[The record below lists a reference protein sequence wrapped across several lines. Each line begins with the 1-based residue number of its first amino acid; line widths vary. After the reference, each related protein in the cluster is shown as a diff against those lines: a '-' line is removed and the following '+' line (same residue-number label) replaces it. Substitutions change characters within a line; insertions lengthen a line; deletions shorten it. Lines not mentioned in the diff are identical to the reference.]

1 MPKKVS
7 PFSAFL
13 FVNGAPMFLIAGL
26 GNPGEEYKNT
36 RHNIGF
42 LILDYLADSLGVSFS
57 QTKWHG
63 TAVKTRFSG
72 SQVLLLKPQTYMNKS
87 GISVAGASL
96 YYKIAHENIIVVHD
110 EIDLPFGKIKIVVNR
125 GPGGHNG
132 IKSIINYIGSRDF
145 VRIRVGIGRP
155 DTPIPVDRYVL
166 SRLNKEE
173 MSQLEKRYSLVIE
186 TLELIVRQGVSAAMN
201 TIHAKQA

>member
-1 MPKKVS
+1 
-7 PFSAFL
+7 
-13 FVNGAPMFLIAGL
+13 
-26 GNPGEEYKNT
+26 
-36 RHNIGF
+36 
-42 LILDYLADSLGVSFS
+42 
-57 QTKWHG
+57 
-63 TAVKTRFSG
+63 
-72 SQVLLLKPQTYMNKS
+72 MNKS
-87 GISVAGASL
+87 GICVAGASL

-186 TLELIVRQGVSAAMN
+186 TLELIIRQGVSAAMN
-201 TIHAKQA
+201 TIHAKQS